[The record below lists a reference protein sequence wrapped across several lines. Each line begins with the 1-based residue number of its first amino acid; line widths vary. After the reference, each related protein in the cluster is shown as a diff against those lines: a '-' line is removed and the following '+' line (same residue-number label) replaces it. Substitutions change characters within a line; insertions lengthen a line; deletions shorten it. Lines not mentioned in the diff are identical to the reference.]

1 MFILV
6 NIDTVYLK
14 QKTHHNDGFYFGGS
28 AETRTPVLLV
38 LPIKDYT
45 FRITFSNVPKIVSS
59 FFTIVN

>member
-1 MFILV
+1 MM
-6 NIDTVYLK
+6 
-14 QKTHHNDGFYFGGS
+14 GFCFGGS

-45 FRITFSNVPKIVSS
+45 FSITFSNVPKIVSS